1 MEGGLQPGAR
11 VRGRTEINVSIGT
24 APGSGM
30 DGGEK
35 PEDFRLVNGGRE
47 ANANPDAVSPGQATA
62 SMYGELPGLETHG

>member
-1 MEGGLQPGAR
+1 
-11 VRGRTEINVSIGT
+11 
-24 APGSGM
+24 M